1 MMKKHD
7 IVGHSY
13 IKIKERKLK
22 NKFIRNIIAICIL
35 LGIVLLILIFSQFE
49 KKENKNIVEDL
60 MYDDGQQIYI
70 DDYTITLERLVYES
84 RTKQGKLVISVKRE
98 GGDMN
103 DEYITTTN
111 PATGFAF
118 GEGGRFRFFFYLPKG
133 GCIAPKVEIK
143 KEKNVMYIYYDF
155 NIESESSE
163 FDNKIYI
170 YDKESGRKKGQPDS
184 ASVFFEL
191 KSQVDSKKYIYTNS
205 NKEYIIDLSPFS
217 ILIES
222 KEKIENIE
230 KIEVLY
236 KNGNS
241 KDIIKNGKLI
251 DCETCVDK
259 GNNQYI
265 LVFRDILDLDE
276 IEFLNF
282 NNVKL
287 VEK

>member
-7 IVGHSY
+7 IVEHFY

-22 NKFIRNIIAICIL
+22 NRFIRNIIAICIL

-70 DDYTITLERLVYES
+70 DDYTITLERIVYES

-103 DEYITTTN
+103 DEYI
-111 PATGFAF
+111 
-118 GEGGRFRFFFYLPKG
+118 
-133 GCIAPKVEIK
+133 
-143 KEKNVMYIYYDF
+143 
-155 NIESESSE
+155 
-163 FDNKIYI
+163 
-170 YDKESGRKKGQPDS
+170 
-184 ASVFFEL
+184 
-191 KSQVDSKKYIYTNS
+191 
-205 NKEYIIDLSPFS
+205 IDLSPFS

-230 KIEVLY
+230 KIEVFY
-236 KNGNS
+236 KNRNS

-282 NNVKL
+282 NDVKL

>member
-7 IVGHSY
+7 IVEHFY

-22 NKFIRNIIAICIL
+22 NRFIRNIIAICIL

-70 DDYTITLERLVYES
+70 DDYTITLERIVYES

-103 DEYITTTN
+103 DEYI
-111 PATGFAF
+111 
-118 GEGGRFRFFFYLPKG
+118 
-133 GCIAPKVEIK
+133 
-143 KEKNVMYIYYDF
+143 
-155 NIESESSE
+155 
-163 FDNKIYI
+163 
-170 YDKESGRKKGQPDS
+170 
-184 ASVFFEL
+184 
-191 KSQVDSKKYIYTNS
+191 
-205 NKEYIIDLSPFS
+205 IDLSPFS

-222 KEKIENIE
+222 KEKIE
-230 KIEVLY
+230 VFY
-236 KNGNS
+236 KNRNS

-282 NNVKL
+282 NDVKL